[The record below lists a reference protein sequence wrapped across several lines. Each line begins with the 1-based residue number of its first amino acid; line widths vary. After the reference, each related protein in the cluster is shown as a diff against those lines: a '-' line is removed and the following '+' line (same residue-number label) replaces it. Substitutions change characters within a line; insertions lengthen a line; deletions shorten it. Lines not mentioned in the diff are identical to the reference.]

1 MTIYILVV
9 TIKEVIFEVILMDA
23 EKRYYLLFNRIT
35 DAIAELEELNIG
47 KAKKILIEAQQNAEE
62 AYLKEGET
70 PEKKEEE

>member
-1 MTIYILVV
+1 
-9 TIKEVIFEVILMDA
+9 MDA

-35 DAIAELEELNIG
+35 DALKALEELNIG